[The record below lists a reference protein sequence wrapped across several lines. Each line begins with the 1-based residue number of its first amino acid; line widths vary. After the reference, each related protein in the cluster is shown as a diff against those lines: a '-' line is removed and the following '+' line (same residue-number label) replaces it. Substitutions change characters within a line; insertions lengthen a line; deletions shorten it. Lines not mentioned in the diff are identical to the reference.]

1 MRIFF
6 ISLVESNVYKQ
17 SSMSRFY
24 FKKVPKKNLILTV
37 VDDSNLRVKSNKM
50 FVKDLNVIKEACG
63 VKDKRKTF
71 DIPKDEWQTLMA
83 FQDKYTIDNI
93 PPHVQRVMRRVPRP
107 TFDAS
112 KIPSDLYTTLFPYQ
126 REGVQ
131 KMFNVYNGRCLLA
144 DDMGLGKTRQ
154 AVCFVAHCLPSRVL
168 IICPSYL
175 RYHWTHELEHWLGLE
190 TQLVKKGSENLLA
203 QACVVSYDMLDALN
217 IKPGV
222 FKTVVLDE
230 SHYVKSRKTKRTK
243 AATPI
248 VHAASAALLVTGTPA
263 LNRPIE
269 LFSQL
274 FMLRP
279 AYVKNYTTYATR
291 YCDGKRTPH
300 GFDDRGSSNAWE
312 LNWVLKKGFM
322 VRRLKRDVL
331 KQLPPKTRHTVWL
344 KIKADKLRDVQD
356 GFKQWHDLNITIYKL
371 PSGSEAQRREMFERR
386 KVISETW
393 RATAAAKC
401 DAVARWVVNALKEG
415 RSFIFFGYHKITLD
429 AVQEAVE
436 DANFDYMRIDGST
449 PAKVRNANVEAFQSD
464 ANIRIAILS
473 IAAAGTGLTLTR
485 VSECV
490 FGELYWVPGV
500 MIQAE
505 DRVHR
510 ISQENKVNV
519 QYLLG
524 ADTLDSYVHPALC
537 KKLSTLDSLVDQR
550 SDRTFQGET
559 TTTVEVEEEDDD
571 EESLMSA
578 ISKLF

>member
-1 MRIFF
+1 
-6 ISLVESNVYKQ
+6 
-17 SSMSRFY
+17 MSRFY
-24 FKKVPKKNLILTV
+24 VKKIPRKNLVLTV
-37 VDDSNLRVKSNKM
+37 VDDNNLRVKTNKM
-50 FVKDLNVIKEACG
+50 FTKDLNVIKKACH
-63 VKDKRKTF
+63 VDDKRKTF
-71 DIPKDEWQTLMA
+71 DISKAEWRTVLT
-83 FQDKYTIDNI
+83 FGEKFSIEDI
-93 PPHVQRVMRRVPRP
+93 PSHVQRVMRRVPKRM
-107 TFDAS
+107 FDS
-112 KIPSDLYTTLFPYQ
+112 NKIPDTLYSTLFPYQ
-126 REGVQ
+126 KEGVA
-131 KMFNVYNGRCLLA
+131 KIFDVYNGRCLLA

-154 AVCFVAHCLPSRVL
+154 AVCFVAHCLPARVL
-168 IICPSYL
+168 VICPSYL

-190 TQLVKKGSENLLA
+190 TQLVKKGSENLVA

-217 IKPGV
+217 IRPGV

-230 SHYVKSRKTKRTK
+230 SHYVKTRKTKRTK

-248 VHAASAALLVTGTPA
+248 VRAATSALLVTGTPA

-274 FMLRP
+274 YMLRP
-279 AYVKNYTTYATR
+279 SYVKNYTAYAMR
-291 YCDGKRTPH
+291 YCNGKRTPH
-300 GFDDRGSSNAWE
+300 GFDDRGSSNSWE

-331 KQLPPKTRHTVWL
+331 KQLPSKTRHTVWL

-356 GFKQWHDLNITIYKL
+356 GFKRWHDLNITIYKL
-371 PSGSEAQRREMFERR
+371 PSGSEAQRLEMFERQ

-401 DAVARWVVNALKEG
+401 DAVARWVVNALQEG
-415 RSFIFFGYHKITLD
+415 RSFIFFGYHKITLN

-436 DANFDYMRIDGST
+436 QARYNFMRIDGST
-449 PAKVRNANVEAFQSD
+449 PAKVRNANVEAFQKD
-464 ANIRIAILS
+464 DTMRIAILS
-473 IAAAGTGLTLTR
+473 IAAAGTGITLTR

-510 ISQENKVNV
+510 ISQENKVNI

-524 ADTLDSYVHPALC
+524 ADTLDSYVHPSLC
-537 KKLSTLDSLVDQR
+537 KKLATLDSLVDQR
-550 SDRTFQGET
+550 TDRTFTGET
-559 TTTVEVEEEDDD
+559 TTTFEAVDEDD